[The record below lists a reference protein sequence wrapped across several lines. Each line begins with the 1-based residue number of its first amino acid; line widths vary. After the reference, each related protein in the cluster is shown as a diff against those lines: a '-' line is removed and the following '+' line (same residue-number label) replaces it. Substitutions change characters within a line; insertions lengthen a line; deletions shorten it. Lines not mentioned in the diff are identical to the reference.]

1 MRKHYEGLVVKE
13 TDKNVAPYKAKL
25 QEMKTLLD
33 SLRSQNVILANAKQN
48 FDRKLEDTKRAY
60 SLVVKLLGRL
70 MTQISEVFK
79 AAITGIINF
88 AKAGV
93 SYKHRDVFTASEAAA
108 IKQTMNDFMP
118 LTDDRQ
124 LVGKILVDYAQYEG
138 KLTDQEANR
147 SQRQVD
153 DVATGRYDHII
164 ERGVG
169 EGVRI

>member
-1 MRKHYEGLVVKE
+1 MKRSSKRTDRVKYV
-13 TDKNVAPYKAKL
+13 D
-25 QEMKTLLD
+25 
-33 SLRSQNVILANAKQN
+33 
-48 FDRKLEDTKRAY
+48 
-60 SLVVKLLGRL
+60 
-70 MTQISEVFK
+70 
-79 AAITGIINF
+79 F

-93 SYKHRDVFTASEAAA
+93 SYKHRDVFTAYEAAA